1 VRLPRVDALAC
12 SGLTPCH
19 ICTGTYRTA
28 GSGAEGGCA
37 GSCVACVASARCAPT
52 VVCLFVCLQ
61 PFVSPALWE
70 RAGNVPPLVRLLQA
84 RPIYGPPVRRLAVGS
99 RRAGVARQSQRRCG
113 PSRVSTTS
121 KLRADRNKQTNEH
134 TNPSGAGRLDT
145 LCVASRTGVPAH
157 K

>member
-1 VRLPRVDALAC
+1 MRWPALGSPHAT
-12 SGLTPCH
+12 SAPGLTAPLAAE
-19 ICTGTYRTA
+19 RRA
-28 GSGAEGGCA
+28 AAPEAALPAWRRLGARRR
-37 GSCVACVASARCAPT
+37 SF
-52 VVCLFVCLQ
+52 VCLFVCLQ

-145 LCVASRTGVPAH
+145 LCVASRTGVPAL